1 MSNYSSSGEINQYN
15 FVFGEF
21 DQASIRKMFERIF
34 ATYQPKIKSD
44 MFDSFC
50 EDFYV
55 LVRDIQAPNERIWRM
70 IITDMLFRYHERGYL
85 EEASPDNAIKRK
97 QFAIIAN
104 VVLGKLRAD
113 H

>member
-1 MSNYSSSGEINQYN
+1 
-15 FVFGEF
+15 
-21 DQASIRKMFERIF
+21 
-34 ATYQPKIKSD
+34 
-44 MFDSFC
+44 
-50 EDFYV
+50 
-55 LVRDIQAPNERIWRM
+55 M

-85 EEASPDNAIKRK
+85 EEASPDNTIKRK